1 MTFRHLIVTLAAL
14 SALSLR
20 AEEPVRFAFI
30 TDNHYSAG
38 SRSITDLRRC
48 IRDINSREDL
58 DFVIMGGDITDFGSD
73 DELAA
78 VKVMLDSLSLDYYV
92 VPGNHDAKWSESG
105 CNTFRKVFGYEQF
118 AFEKKG
124 WRFLGCSCGPDMR
137 MAPALLPQESM
148 EWLRSLEGG
157 KKSIFI
163 NHYPQDTS
171 VLNYFDV
178 TKELKRVGV
187 QFEIGGHWHRNTAL
201 NYEGIPAVLGRS
213 SMTDRSKPAGYNVFT
228 VFEDSVTV
236 AERRLFPHST
246 VLMEPWYTA
255 KLGPVRDTVTY
266 DSDGLPADY
275 PWMRYDVNKKYPSVK
290 ELWKIRERANVVA
303 GFASDGR
310 AVYYTTASGM
320 VKAVSIDDGH
330 EIWAKQFPGKIFST
344 PALEGKYLVFGCTDG
359 KVYAL
364 NAKNGKTLWSHKA
377 DKSIVASPVI
387 FDKKVFIGSSD
398 GVFRAL
404 SLKKGKLIWAF
415 DKVEGFVE
423 CRPFVDDEQ
432 VVFGTWANR
441 LYSLDPRTG
450 ALQWVWQCKKPSR
463 MYSPAAVWPV
473 KSEGKIFIAV
483 PDRSMYAIDAAT
495 GEEVI
500 EQPQSAR
507 EAIGLSRD
515 GKTVYTKSMWHKLF
529 AFNASD
535 ASLKWSAETGAG
547 YEIGPTP
554 IVETSRGVLYPTD
567 KGNLLS
573 FSSEDGS
580 LLWAHKIS
588 IALVNPLYVVSDTS
602 GGCKVLAST
611 MDGVITLLQY

>member
-1 MTFRHLIVTLAAL
+1 MQA
-14 SALSLR
+14 
-20 AEEPVRFAFI
+20 
-30 TDNHYSAG
+30 
-38 SRSITDLRRC
+38 
-48 IRDINSREDL
+48 IR
-58 DFVIMGGDITDFGSD
+58 T
-73 DELAA
+73 
-78 VKVMLDSLSLDYYV
+78 
-92 VPGNHDAKWSESG
+92 
-105 CNTFRKVFGYEQF
+105 Q
-118 AFEKKG
+118 
-124 WRFLGCSCGPDMR
+124 
-137 MAPALLPQESM
+137 
-148 EWLRSLEGG
+148 
-157 KKSIFI
+157 
-163 NHYPQDTS
+163 
-171 VLNYFDV
+171 
-178 TKELKRVGV
+178 
-187 QFEIGGHWHRNTAL
+187 
-201 NYEGIPAVLGRS
+201 
-213 SMTDRSKPAGYNVFT
+213 
-228 VFEDSVTV
+228 
-236 AERRLFPHST
+236 
-246 VLMEPWYTA
+246 
-255 KLGPVRDTVTY
+255 
-266 DSDGLPADY
+266 
-275 PWMRYDVNKKYPSVK
+275 
-290 ELWKIRERANVVA
+290 
-303 GFASDGR
+303 
-310 AVYYTTASGM
+310 
-320 VKAVSIDDGH
+320 
-330 EIWAKQFPGKIFST
+330 
-344 PALEGKYLVFGCTDG
+344 
-359 KVYAL
+359 
-364 NAKNGKTLWSHKA
+364 
-377 DKSIVASPVI
+377 
-387 FDKKVFIGSSD
+387 
-398 GVFRAL
+398 
-404 SLKKGKLIWAF
+404 KKGKLIWSF

-450 ALQWVWQCKKPSR
+450 ALQWAWQCKKPSR

-535 ASLKWSAETGAG
+535 ASIKWSAETGAG

-611 MDGVITLLQY
+611 MDGVITLLQF

>member
-1 MTFRHLIVTLAAL
+1 M
-14 SALSLR
+14 
-20 AEEPVRFAFI
+20 
-30 TDNHYSAG
+30 
-38 SRSITDLRRC
+38 
-48 IRDINSREDL
+48 
-58 DFVIMGGDITDFGSD
+58 
-73 DELAA
+73 
-78 VKVMLDSLSLDYYV
+78 
-92 VPGNHDAKWSESG
+92 
-105 CNTFRKVFGYEQF
+105 
-118 AFEKKG
+118 
-124 WRFLGCSCGPDMR
+124 
-137 MAPALLPQESM
+137 
-148 EWLRSLEGG
+148 
-157 KKSIFI
+157 
-163 NHYPQDTS
+163 
-171 VLNYFDV
+171 
-178 TKELKRVGV
+178 
-187 QFEIGGHWHRNTAL
+187 
-201 NYEGIPAVLGRS
+201 
-213 SMTDRSKPAGYNVFT
+213 
-228 VFEDSVTV
+228 
-236 AERRLFPHST
+236 
-246 VLMEPWYTA
+246 
-255 KLGPVRDTVTY
+255 
-266 DSDGLPADY
+266 
-275 PWMRYDVNKKYPSVK
+275 
-290 ELWKIRERANVVA
+290 
-303 GFASDGR
+303 
-310 AVYYTTASGM
+310 
-320 VKAVSIDDGH
+320 
-330 EIWAKQFPGKIFST
+330 
-344 PALEGKYLVFGCTDG
+344 
-359 KVYAL
+359 
-364 NAKNGKTLWSHKA
+364 
-377 DKSIVASPVI
+377 ASPVI

-404 SLKKGKLIWAF
+404 SLKKGKLVWAF

-535 ASLKWSAETGAG
+535 SSLKWSAETGAG

-602 GGCKVLAST
+602 GDCKVLAST
-611 MDGVITLLQY
+611 MDGVITLLQF